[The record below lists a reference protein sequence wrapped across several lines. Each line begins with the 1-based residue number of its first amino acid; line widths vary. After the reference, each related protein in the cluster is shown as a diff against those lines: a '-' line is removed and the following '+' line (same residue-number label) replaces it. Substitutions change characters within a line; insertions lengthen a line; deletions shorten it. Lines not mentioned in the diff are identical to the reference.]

1 MTDKIYQEIYELLYL
16 IAQKIN
22 NHTDTKT
29 VRVDESFDHG
39 SGTEYQ
45 HSYELWTC
53 GQEIE
58 LAQYVE
64 LELKKVLPLTEY
76 EDEYTS
82 EVYWNLSAEYRVGL

>member
-16 IAQKIN
+16 IAQNKQPYR
-22 NHTDTKT
+22 HKT

-45 HSYELWTC
+45 HSYELWPC

-64 LELKKVLPLTEY
+64 LEFKRYCL
-76 EDEYTS
+76 
-82 EVYWNLSAEYRVGL
+82 